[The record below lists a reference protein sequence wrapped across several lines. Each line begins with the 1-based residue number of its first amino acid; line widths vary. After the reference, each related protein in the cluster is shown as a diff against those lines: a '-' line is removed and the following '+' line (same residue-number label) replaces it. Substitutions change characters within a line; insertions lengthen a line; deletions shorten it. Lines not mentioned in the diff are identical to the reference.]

1 MQRSL
6 SGSGSYF
13 HTKPFFFFFKEL
25 DLVGMICGNNHL
37 LIHTPHLLVMEV
49 QLQMKPPN
57 DPKMCDNPY
66 SST

>member
-13 HTKPFFFFFKEL
+13 HTKLFFFKEL

-37 LIHTPHLLVMEV
+37 LIHTAHLLLMEV

-57 DPKMCDNPY
+57 DPKMY
-66 SST
+66 GST